1 MDSWRELQKN
11 SYISWVA
18 KYEFEKKKRIEAEE
32 KYNQLVERIKATAI
46 KEYYTKLLE
55 EEWDEERMDIIG
67 QNGNTGDHYQYE
79 LWNYASEE
87 RITEEEKQKNLKEY
101 LERLKKHDE
110 LLDKSNR

>member
-18 KYEFEKKKRIEAEE
+18 KYESEKKKRIEAEE
-32 KYNQLVERIKATAI
+32 KYNQLVERIKATAV
-46 KEYYTKLLE
+46 ENYYTKLLE

-101 LERLKKHDE
+101 LEKFNE
-110 LLDKSNR
+110 LSNKPNR

>member
-18 KYEFEKKKRIEAEE
+18 KYESEKKKRIEAEE
-32 KYNQLVERIKATAI
+32 KYNKLVERIKATAV
-46 KEYYTKLLE
+46 ENYYTKLLE

-67 QNGNTGDHYQYE
+67 QNGNEGTHYQYE

-101 LERLKKHDE
+101 LEKFNE
-110 LLDKSNR
+110 LSNKPNR